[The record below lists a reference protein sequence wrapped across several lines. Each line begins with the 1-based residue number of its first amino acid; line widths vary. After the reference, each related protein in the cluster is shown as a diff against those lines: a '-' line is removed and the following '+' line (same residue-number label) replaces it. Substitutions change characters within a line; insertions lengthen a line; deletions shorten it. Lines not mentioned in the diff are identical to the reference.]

1 MEYTKQLINKAVG
14 RTCEICNT
22 VITENQAGSCEF
34 QYSKTANRREL
45 FIHTKCWNELYG
57 KKALP

>member
-1 MEYTKQLINKAVG
+1 MEYTKQLKNKAVG

-22 VITENQAGSCEF
+22 VITEDQAGNCEL
-34 QYSKTANRREL
+34 QYSKTANREL

-57 KKALP
+57 KKVLS